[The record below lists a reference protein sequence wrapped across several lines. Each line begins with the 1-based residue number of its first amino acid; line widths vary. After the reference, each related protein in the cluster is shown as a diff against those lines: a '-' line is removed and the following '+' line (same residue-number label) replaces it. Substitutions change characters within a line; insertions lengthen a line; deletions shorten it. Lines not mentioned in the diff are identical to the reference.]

1 MKDFIHD
8 IDQNQFETLK
18 NMLLSPDL
26 DDINMAVDIM
36 NLCNVKKKENFD
48 FLCELIKNT
57 RCPVTF
63 DVNEDDWKNNRWNSF
78 KFYSI
83 ADFTKK
89 YDK

>member
-36 NLCNVKKKENFD
+36 NLCMLRKKKI
-48 FLCELIKNT
+48 LI
-57 RCPVTF
+57 F
-63 DVNEDDWKNNRWNSF
+63 YVN
-78 KFYSI
+78 
-83 ADFTKK
+83 
-89 YDK
+89 

>member
-1 MKDFIHD
+1 MY
-8 IDQNQFETLK
+8 
-18 NMLLSPDL
+18 
-26 DDINMAVDIM
+26 
-36 NLCNVKKKENFD
+36 VKKKENFD